1 MEEFEPDLEED
12 LIDIYEEVYKILN
25 FVPYRSIFEK

>member
-12 LIDIYEEVYKILN
+12 LIDISEEVYIILN
-25 FVPYRSIFEK
+25 FKPHKSF